1 MFYTYVL
8 QSSKDKE
15 LYIGYSADLRNR
27 LNAHNSGVVEA
38 TRSRKPFTLVYYEA
52 CLDETKA
59 IKRENIL
66 RLVLGEDFY
75 KVEFSACSSAG
86 RADVLYTS
94 GPWFDPRRA
103 HRTKKYFFVSGTD
116 QYMVI
121 VMNIVELCSSAGTRP
136 QRLSQASVLRWRAG
150 GADVLYTSGPW
161 FSIPGGRTEPRSI
174 FCVRYRSIHGN
185 RDEYS

>member
-59 IKRENIL
+59 IKRE
-66 RLVLGEDFY
+66 
-75 KVEFSACSSAG
+75 
-86 RADVLYTS
+86 
-94 GPWFDPRRA
+94 
-103 HRTKKYFFVSGTD
+103 KYFKTGF
-116 QYMVI
+116 
-121 VMNIVELCSSAGTRP
+121 
-136 QRLSQASVLRWRAG
+136 
-150 GADVLYTSGPW
+150 
-161 FSIPGGRTEPRSI
+161 GRRFLQSRI
-174 FCVRYRSIHGN
+174 
-185 RDEYS
+185 